1 MWADYDLKYLKD
13 PKEIYP
19 KDVCAIIA
27 RKGLKKDFPTAY
39 KFFTNFNLKE
49 TQLYNLMDAIDKG
62 EDELEA
68 AKKWYKDHKVLVE
81 SWMPEKMK

>member
-1 MWADYDLKYLKD
+1 
-13 PKEIYP
+13 
-19 KDVCAIIA
+19 
-27 RKGLKKDFPTAY
+27 
-39 KFFTNFNLKE
+39 
-49 TQLYNLMDAIDKG
+49 MDAIDKG